1 MAHVHPKDLYAG
13 FKPYGHNQENFWQ
26 HNRFAEL
33 GAGNAGLDVKAVLQ
47 GLRRTNYDGW
57 ISVELDHPRY
67 EP

>member
-1 MAHVHPKDLYAG
+1 MLDSSHTAPI
-13 FKPYGHNQENFWQ
+13 
-26 HNRFAEL
+26 NRIPGGTSGFAEL